1 MAVFPRVREK
11 SRNYSPLP
19 FQLFFRI
26 SLLT

>member
-1 MAVFPRVREK
+1 MARFSLVREK

-19 FQLFFRI
+19 FQIFFRI